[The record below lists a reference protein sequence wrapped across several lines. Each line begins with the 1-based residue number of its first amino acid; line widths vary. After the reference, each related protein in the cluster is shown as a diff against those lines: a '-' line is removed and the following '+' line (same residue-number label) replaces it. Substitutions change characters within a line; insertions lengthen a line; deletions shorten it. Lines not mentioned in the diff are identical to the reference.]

1 MKSLIFLLVLANTF
15 AYSQKSISERL
26 SQKEAKAKTITYLID
41 ASYATQDRTGSM
53 IFVNNVKNE
62 WINKPTN
69 YYYKGAFRSCISTKE
84 DDIKWSKEMKKAI
97 KSAFTKNR
105 LEELQKERLE
115 ISIAFSSQG
124 KPLGVRFFIETLELT
139 KLTLEELEDIET
151 AIMRDIKFTFK
162 CQEKIVNYNYIPFS
176 WIYNFKDFL

>member
-1 MKSLIFLLVLANTF
+1 MKLLILVFVLANTF

-26 SQKEAKAKTITYLID
+26 SQKEAKAKTITYLVD
-41 ASYATQDRTGSM
+41 ASYVNIGSYGNM
-53 IFVNNVKNE
+53 IVVYNTKNE
-62 WINKPTN
+62 WAYKPTN
-69 YYYKGAFRSCISTKE
+69 YYYKGSFRNCISTKD
-84 DDIKWSKEMKKAI
+84 DDIKWSKEMKKAV

-124 KPLGVRFFIETLELT
+124 KPLGVRYFIETLGQT
-139 KLTLEELEDIET
+139 KLTFEELEDIET

-162 CQEKIVNYNYIPFS
+162 CQEKIANYNYIPFS
-176 WIYNFKDFL
+176 WIYNFKDLL